1 MIRFSQAT
9 AVLWTKLQIT
19 QQFTEPIGAVN
30 KRNILVPSLGNLDHA
45 TLNIARKIDAFI
57 INLGKA

>member
-19 QQFTEPIGAVN
+19 QQFTEPKGAVN

-45 TLNIARKIDAFI
+45 ALNIARKIDAFI